1 MLFRSQLVHNTD
13 VNLALAEQN
22 LLDHFANDLNDLPEG
37 EDARQLVTY
46 QLVDRLVRFDLDRR
60 LGAGAWQGY
69 QFEVRMERSNAQGIE
84 ATDTMLR
91 SPECTA

>member
-1 MLFRSQLVHNTD
+1 M
-13 VNLALAEQN
+13 
-22 LLDHFANDLNDLPEG
+22 
-37 EDARQLVTY
+37 TY

-84 ATDTMLR
+84 ATETMLR
-91 SPECTA
+91 SPECRA